1 MSTVSPSPDPGRDR
15 RTQAY
20 KAGGRIARDRI
31 AREEPLD
38 AQALADVQASDLVVV
53 GGIYDHVE
61 QVLSALEMP
70 FTRVQAGQ
78 FSQVELRPEQLLVV
92 NCPGQLHR
100 RDVALVRDFVTKG
113 GSLFTTDWALR
124 HVIERAF
131 PGTVAFNDRA
141 TGDEV
146 VPIEV
151 LDDENPFLRGV
162 MDGDDEPQ
170 WWLEGSSYPIRV
182 LDPERVQVLIRSREL
197 ERRYGEAAVA
207 VLFPWGEGEV
217 FHMISHYYLQRT
229 EFRNAR
235 HMANAGA
242 YYAEKGMEIP
252 PELVAEMADLQ
263 LGDLESAAGSSR
275 LMANVIAAKK
285 RAAKRSARAERPE
298 RDAAKEKEGDL

>member
-1 MSTVSPSPDPGRDR
+1 MTSRSS
-15 RTQAY
+15 
-20 KAGGRIARDRI
+20 
-31 AREEPLD
+31 
-38 AQALADVQASDLVVV
+38 
-53 GGIYDHVE
+53 
-61 QVLSALEMP
+61 
-70 FTRVQAGQ
+70 
-78 FSQVELRPEQLLVV
+78 
-92 NCPGQLHR
+92 
-100 RDVALVRDFVTKG
+100 RDFVATG

-252 PELVAEMADLQ
+252 PEPWLRWQ
-263 LGDLESAAGSSR
+263 TSAGRPRVGGRLLAPDGERDRSQEARREAVGAGG
-275 LMANVIAAKK
+275 
-285 RAAKRSARAERPE
+285 ARE
-298 RDAAKEKEGDL
+298 RDAATEKEGDL